1 MKKIVLLLGLLTSF
15 SIVQAQLLKKLKDKV
30 DNTVNKKV
38 DDATNGKKGEQGT
51 GGTSENTSGGSA
63 PGPATMRTYSKY
75 DFVPG
80 EKIIVFEDF
89 IQDKVGDF
97 PDKWNTNSA
106 GEVVTVQ
113 GKAGQWFKI
122 TQKGIFRP
130 EFIDSFPENFT
141 LEFDVLCDH
150 LVGSWGLRAAF
161 AEMADKNSLDNWQ
174 SEAKNFIEFH
184 MLPQGDGNGFSEVN
198 RKTAG
203 VLQTANSNPTK
214 QFSDVT
220 RPVHVAIWRQKERV
234 RLYLNEEKAWIC
246 HGTNEIMNGYP
257 EIGGASLVINA
268 NSLDILPEDYL
279 YGDEWTIDGRPIKK
293 KMPVIGKWKGYDVMA
308 TIGGIYADL
317 NSEHL
322 ILISRDGMLPYIPIT
337 RKQYLERAMQFITR
351 NYDDNNKRIRDNNDK
366 MPAQLRAS
374 KEEIDNQTTLNTRLK
389 NEGLKKLNDELEKTT
404 KDGLLDAPAVIR
416 IDPLFTT
423 EGPIFQSEEQGGT
436 MLCYSHPEAVW
447 IF

>member
-1 MKKIVLLLGLLTSF
+1 MKKQVIILLLF
-15 SIVQAQLLKKLKDKV
+15 SIQLSAQNKDPNPHFPKV
-30 DNTVNKKV
+30 KI
-38 DDATNGKKGEQGT
+38 
-51 GGTSENTSGGSA
+51 S
-63 PGPATMRTYSKY
+63 
-75 DFVPG
+75 VPCT
-80 EKIIVFEDF
+80 EDF
-89 IQDKVGDF
+89 INSYKG
-97 PDKWNTNSA
+97 KWLIPNLNPTVNDYQGEVKKRVNQIQNLVYETYPQPTGCDALWSA
-106 GEVVTVQ
+106 GSSKKSFADQVKYALVEQDWKQQTV
-113 GKAGQWFKI
+113 K
-122 TQKGIFRP
+122 
-130 EFIDSFPENFT
+130 ENP
-141 LEFDVLCDH
+141 VY
-150 LVGSWGLRAAF
+150 SWMYSLGL
-161 AEMADKNSLDNWQ
+161 
-174 SEAKNFIEFH
+174 
-184 MLPQGDGNGFSEVN
+184 G
-198 RKTAG
+198 
-203 VLQTANSNPTK
+203 
-214 QFSDVT
+214 
-220 RPVHVAIWRQKERV
+220 
-234 RLYLNEEKAWIC
+234 AWIC

-436 MLCYSHPEAVW
+436 MLVTENPSYFRTDLPKYVPQFFVFSLSADAEGWSKDFKRIVEENFPVETLKSM
-447 IF
+447 IDK